1 MSERKMVVCPGHT
14 IFTSRS
20 IAWRR
25 KCELA
30 VSLFKLLIV
39 FTINHSFTFF
49 TITTLNLPGKNVYNV
64 ISLENVCFG
73 MHIYNKWFFRWDTHI
88 YMSIFLS
95 VRLPVCLSTY
105 LMNCTPCD
113 YNLSCTYV
121 KWWYL
126 LGFFSFFQSFVFR
139 DH

>member
-39 FTINHSFTFF
+39 FTINHSFIFF

-73 MHIYNKWFFRWDTHI
+73 MHIYNKRFFRWGTHI
-88 YMSIFLS
+88 YIHL
-95 VRLPVCLSTY
+95 CLSLNISHELYT
-105 LMNCTPCD
+105 MW
-113 YNLSCTYV
+113 LS
-121 KWWYL
+121 
-126 LGFFSFFQSFVFR
+126 SFVHMCKMMISPGVFFIFSNFCFSGSLAR
-139 DH
+139 